1 MVAYS
6 ERQRQRNLYVILF
19 LIKKVGGS
27 MSEIVELIISKDNT
41 VTKSNLLIEAAYKLT
56 SSEFKLIQTIF
67 SNIQPDDTQTNT
79 YTFPIKQFLELL
91 ELKGQSGYSEL
102 KKITFDL
109 FKKPISITIAE
120 ETTQIT
126 WLSLV
131 KYNDNKGTIT
141 IEINKFWEKYLLSL
155 TSNFTSYKLF
165 NITNLK
171 SIYSLRLYE
180 LLKSRINL
188 NSKRVITLQDLRA
201 KMGIEPDQYPKYSN
215 FKQRII
221 LQAQKELKAESDIY
235 FDFVEIKKGRSVDK
249 IEFHIFRNIPK
260 EPSQQLTVETLLIE
274 QNNLSQFGL
283 KPKVIS
289 ELIDKYSTD
298 QIDRNIAYTKEK
310 MVYGEV
316 KKPAAY
322 VIKAIEEDYAA
333 DAPVKEDYQDKLLAK
348 LQGNN
353 ASEEK
358 EKYDRTI
365 EDFES
370 HLLSVIDLK
379 ESLGIKPDD
388 IQKAAYEQLM
398 EYQKYQEK
406 KYDKLVSPKS
416 IKNTYLKSIC
426 IEVLSNIYSSNT

>member
-1 MVAYS
+1 
-6 ERQRQRNLYVILF
+6 
-19 LIKKVGGS
+19 
-27 MSEIVELIISKDNT
+27 MSEIVELLISKDNT

-67 SNIQPDDTQTNT
+67 SNIQPEDTKTNT

-109 FKKPISITIAE
+109 FKKPISITINE

-188 NSKRVITLQDLRA
+188 NSTRIITLKDLRA
-201 KMGIEPDQYPKYSN
+201 KMGIEADQYPKYSN

-221 LQAQKELKAESDIY
+221 LQAQKELKAQSDIY
-235 FDFVEIKKGRSVDK
+235 FEFVEIKKGRSVDK
-249 IEFHIFRNIPK
+249 IEFHIYRNVPK
-260 EPSQQLTVETLLIE
+260 KALGQLTIDAVLEE
-274 QNNLSQFGL
+274 QNKLSEFGL
-283 KPKVIS
+283 KPQVMS
-289 ELIDKYSTD
+289 EIIDKYSNG
-298 QIDRNIAYTKEK
+298 QIERNIAYTKKK
-310 MVYGEV
+310 MTLGEV
-316 KKPAAY
+316 KNPAAY
-322 VIKAIEEDYAA
+322 LKSAIEEDYASSIIET
-333 DAPVKEDYQDKLLAK
+333 PKNVDKQEEVLKK
-348 LQGNN
+348 LKVNN
-353 ASEEK
+353 EEIEK
-358 EKYDRTI
+358 EQFDKPIDEI
-365 EDFES
+365 ES
-370 HLLSVIDLK
+370 HLLQVKELK
-379 ESLGIKPDD
+379 ESLGINESD
-388 IQKAAYEQLM
+388 IKNEIYQQLM
-398 EYQKYQEK
+398 AYQKYQERT
-406 KYDKLVSPKS
+406 YDKLVSPK
-416 IKNTYLKSIC
+416 KFADQYLQSIC
-426 IEVLSNIYSSNT
+426 KEVLINIYS

>member
-1 MVAYS
+1 
-6 ERQRQRNLYVILF
+6 
-19 LIKKVGGS
+19 

-41 VTKSNLLIEAAYKLT
+41 VTKSNLLIEAAYKLN

-79 YTFPIKQFLELL
+79 YTFPIKQFLDLL

-109 FKKPISITIAE
+109 FKKPISITINY

-188 NSKRVITLQDLRA
+188 NSTRIISLEELRA
-201 KMGIEPDQYPKYSN
+201 KMGIEPEQYPKYSN

-221 LQAQKELKAESDIY
+221 LQAQKELKAQSDIA
-235 FDFVEIKKGRSVDK
+235 FEFVEIKKGRSVNK
-249 IEFHIFRNIPK
+249 IEFHISRNSPK
-260 EPSQQLTVETLLIE
+260 QVLNQLSIDAVLEE
-274 QNNLSQFGL
+274 QNSLSEFGL
-283 KPKVIS
+283 KPNAMS
-289 ELIDKYSTD
+289 EIIDTYSRE
-298 QIDRNIAYTKEK
+298 QIERNITYTKK
-310 MVYGEV
+310 KIMTDEV
-316 KKPAAY
+316 KNPAAY
-322 VIKAIEEDYAA
+322 VIRAIENDYAKSII
-333 DAPVKEDYQDKLLAK
+333 DTPKKLDRQEEILKKLKGNNNEVEKERFDKPTEEFEIHLAK
-348 LQGNN
+348 V
-353 ASEEK
+353 K
-358 EKYDRTI
+358 TT
-365 EDFES
+365 
-370 HLLSVIDLK
+370 K
-379 ESLGIKPDD
+379 ESLGVNDENTRKEIYK
-388 IQKAAYEQLM
+388 QLM
-398 EYQKYQEK
+398 EYQKYQERI
-406 KYDKLVSPKS
+406 YDKLVSPMKF
-416 IKNTYLKSIC
+416 KDEYFQNIC
-426 IEVLSNIYSSNT
+426 KEVLSNIY